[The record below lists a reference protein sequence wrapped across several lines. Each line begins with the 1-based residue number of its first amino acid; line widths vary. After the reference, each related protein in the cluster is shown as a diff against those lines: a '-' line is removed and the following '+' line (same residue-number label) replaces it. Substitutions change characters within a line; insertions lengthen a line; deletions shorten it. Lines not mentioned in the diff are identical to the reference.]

1 MSPAWLSQDELLA
14 DAEAD
19 AEGSDP
25 PHASRVARRETS
37 TAAKSSGGP
46 AEVIDLSGDGDE
58 DVANGAPPPPPPQ
71 QQQQQQR
78 ANAHRNV
85 PRRLFQSQPDP
96 NERSI
101 PNVLNKGGTRPQ
113 PHQDAAKK
121 RTYYNGITTDEGHS
135 LLRKAGLG
143 RRDGAGPSGGRG
155 PSRRGDIRLAD
166 GASAPVSDE
175 PECSPEQKRAIEAAL
190 ESKNV
195 FITGGAGVG
204 KSFIVHK
211 IVSLLRKQGRRVA
224 VTAST
229 GIAAVNVNGSTLH
242 SFAGIGIDKET
253 KEVLA
258 DKAYKQYT
266 TRKRWQQTDVLLI
279 DEVSMVSANFFD
291 TLNWVG
297 MRLRG
302 SEVNGQAM
310 VNPMPFGGIK
320 IIAVG
325 DLFQLPPVERE
336 NSFVFESAAWGK
348 MNFVKIKLERVWRQR
363 DPDFVHLLRELRLG
377 SISDENFAKLEACNR
392 PLDVSDDILPTK
404 LYPHRRSVD
413 SENKKFFDQ
422 LGGAIVQYNA
432 IDFCSSEK
440 ARSYLGKLNNDVGV
454 PSILETKLRMQVM
467 LKTNIN
473 IKAGL
478 CNGSRG
484 VVIGYVDFS
493 EWYQKQS
500 QQEIRIKYGGNVG
513 PLEEFR
519 QNHVHLPK
527 VLFANGMEQVI
538 PPQCWERKV
547 LGNKASV
554 SRLQIPLIPAW
565 ALTIH
570 KCQGMSLD
578 KVHINLLNSFGCGMT
593 YVALSRAR
601 SIEGLHLEGLERH
614 SIKVNQKVLAF
625 YRSFDDPNAKG
636 PAEGEGA
643 GGRPW
648 SRELEEHVYDTAKM
662 SIASAMTQAM
672 GSKELDLDLL
682 RKSFHGAV
690 ARALKEV
697 TEECQEQLDRFTGPK
712 KNMPCDPNS
721 NANASASNHHNFH
734 NNHNSNAPTHAGRD
748 DPNRHPFKKYKQGT
762 GWGEPSGA
770 TSDVPPPPHASSWRA
785 APGAGNPDGSRRPF
799 VPTSRGGPPPP
810 PPSRAVPAHEIER
823 KKTGELKRWLESQG
837 VDTRGCIERKD
848 LVASA
853 EKAGLVKTRSPED
866 IQATQSYHHGNNNHQ
881 TDNQNFQAT
890 QNYQSTQQYL

>member
-404 LYPHRRSVD
+404 LYPHRVAVD

-422 LGGAIVQYNA
+422 LEGNA
-432 IDFCSSEK
+432 I
-440 ARSYLGKLNNDVGV
+440 SYGATNFKGAKLSRDK
-454 PSILETKLRMQVM
+454 SIRKRLDQETDAPPVVETKLRMQV
-467 LKTNIN
+467 LLRTNLDVD
-473 IKAGL
+473 AGL

-484 VVIGYVDFS
+484 VLIGYESFRKWLAKLDDWGTDLS
-493 EWYQKQS
+493 
-500 QQEIRIKYGGNVG
+500 KYGGRTR
-513 PLEEFR
+513 LESFANENGAY
-519 QNHVHLPK
+519 QTALPV
-527 VLFANGMEQVI
+527 VLFANGEVRTIGPQLWERTDVKENPSPKATKASPNASQDKK
-538 PPQCWERKV
+538 PPQVETI
-547 LGNKASV
+547 

-578 KVHINLLNSFGCGMT
+578 RVHINLSNSFGHGMI
-593 YVALSRAR
+593 YVALSRVR
-601 SIEGLHLEGLERH
+601 SLQGLRLEGFDRNRV
-614 SIKVNQKVLAF
+614 SVNQKVLAF
-625 YRSFDDPNAKG
+625 YQDAD
-636 PAEGEGA
+636 GA
-643 GGRPW
+643 SESAHG
-648 SRELEEHVYDTAKM
+648 TA
-662 SIASAMTQAM
+662 
-672 GSKELDLDLL
+672 
-682 RKSFHGAV
+682 
-690 ARALKEV
+690 
-697 TEECQEQLDRFTGPK
+697 
-712 KNMPCDPNS
+712 
-721 NANASASNHHNFH
+721 
-734 NNHNSNAPTHAGRD
+734 
-748 DPNRHPFKKYKQGT
+748 
-762 GWGEPSGA
+762 
-770 TSDVPPPPHASSWRA
+770 
-785 APGAGNPDGSRRPF
+785 
-799 VPTSRGGPPPP
+799 
-810 PPSRAVPAHEIER
+810 
-823 KKTGELKRWLESQG
+823 
-837 VDTRGCIERKD
+837 
-848 LVASA
+848 
-853 EKAGLVKTRSPED
+853 
-866 IQATQSYHHGNNNHQ
+866 
-881 TDNQNFQAT
+881 
-890 QNYQSTQQYL
+890 